1 MKRTIFLFIAMLC
14 LGIDGMCDANAAG
27 KTTREVSVDV
37 LILGNGSPRPRPRS
51 TQAII
56 EIELDEL
63 SNQLTVVFDE
73 ELGPLTIDV
82 KNSMG
87 QVVSSYSC
95 NTDMEPMVIMN
106 VPGHEDFYTI
116 CILGANVEAYA
127 SYEIF
132 GDE

>member
-1 MKRTIFLFIAMLC
+1 MLC
-14 LGIDGMCDANAAG
+14 LGIGNMSGADAG
-27 KTTREVSVDV
+27 RKTTREIQVDV
-37 LILGNGSPRPRPRS
+37 VTIGLGESRPRPRS
-51 TQAII
+51 AQAII

-63 SNQLTVVFDE
+63 SNQLSIAFNE
-73 ELGPLTIDV
+73 EFGPLTVFV